1 MICVWVYVCVCGRE
15 RERDGENECVRG
27 CVRVRVCKW
36 RTLTKF
42 LQEATHELR
51 VTSENLSKSTVAQK
65 QQHKL
70 VVRWRI
76 TVDEMTCEMKVQS
89 QEMADLNLDIES
101 KAVQISDL
109 EAQLWQSVCVC
120 VCVCVRVRKSV
131 RARAR
136 ERERMVVC
144 VCVRVRARRCRFRS
158 SKLSCGS
165 RCVCVCV

>member
-1 MICVWVYVCVCGRE
+1 M
-15 RERDGENECVRG
+15 CVRV

-89 QEMADLNLDIES
+89 QEMADLNLDVES

-109 EAQLWQSVCVC
+109 EAQLWQSVCAC
-120 VCVCVRVRKSV
+120 VCVCTCEKE

-136 ERERMVVC
+136 ARERMVVC

-158 SKLSCGS
+158 LKLSCGS